1 MRQLYCDLFITLDGF
16 AKGQHSPAFFG
27 LLGPDLET
35 WIQDEM
41 ARPQDIVMGRVTFE
55 LMATMAASGSDPSS
69 QQLTDH
75 AKVVFSASL
84 PEPLAWQNSRR
95 IGGAN
100 LSSVTALKAEPGPAL
115 RTIGSV
121 SLVQS
126 LLGMG
131 VVDRLRLIVF
141 PLVLGDTGQ
150 EPLFRGLPDMS
161 LDLLDSRLLD
171 GRLQVLDYRPHLLPR
186 S

>member
-1 MRQLYCDLFITLDGF
+1 
-16 AKGQHSPAFFG
+16 
-27 LLGPDLET
+27 
-35 WIQDEM
+35 
-41 ARPQDIVMGRVTFE
+41 
-55 LMATMAASGSDPSS
+55 MATMAASSTDPSS

-75 AKVVFSASL
+75 AKVVFSTSL
-84 PEPLAWQNSRR
+84 PEPLTWQNRRR
-95 IGGAN
+95 IGGAD
-100 LSSVTALKAEPGPAL
+100 LSLVTALKAEPGPTL

-141 PLVLGDTGQ
+141 PLVLGDTGR
-150 EPLFRGLPDMS
+150 EPLFHGLPNLS
-161 LDLLDSRLLD
+161 LDLLDSRLQD
-171 GRLQVLDYRPHLLPR
+171 GRLQVLDYRPHILPR